1 MLHPRQYSASTY
13 QSGEGVGLY
22 TGQLFVPDSG
32 NWFMFPRI
40 NLGDIDQV
48 AMEFATRQAGVNL
61 TVHADSPDGPV
72 VASFENVP
80 YTGSTSLSNRVY
92 KTFTTPVTDP
102 GGVHDLYFVGD
113 WPAGTQ
119 PELFVRNFTFG

>member
-1 MLHPRQYSASTY
+1 MVYPYSPLSA
-13 QSGEGVGLY
+13 VR
-22 TGQLFVPDSG
+22 TGTQRARKVES
-32 NWFMFPRI
+32 RAI
-40 NLGDIDQV
+40 
-48 AMEFATRQAGVNL
+48 